1 MELPHIKQEILNTI
15 QHKLA
20 TILIAFIFII
30 TALWSAPLPAAEAAP
45 ENASNPS
52 YDKLL
57 PLVGGALVEAGTPNW
72 DTAAAELSEFSSIWN
87 TLDHSASPE
96 LAKQIEDGLIRAKNA
111 IEAQDQDEAKQALS
125 SLAKQVNEYTSA
137 YSAETEKPD
146 GKESAS
152 QLLEMTGKTL
162 SALEQGSVEQAQRE
176 YKQILN
182 TWKKLE
188 GPIRGGNFNV
198 YSDIETKMSLIRI
211 ALQATPIK
219 TEQAVKELTTLNSL
233 LQDYIQGKLDSLSD
247 SSAAQNKNT
256 LADTLPLLDKAKQ
269 AVASK
274 NAEQAAEQMSQFI
287 RLWPS
292 VEGEV
297 SVSSA
302 KLYTATE
309 NRMAEAQSYLISN
322 PPNFNKAEQI
332 IDAMIQDLQPLAERS
347 TYTAWD
353 AALILLREGFEALL
367 VLAALLAFVNRSKD
381 TALRT
386 SIWAGAG
393 TGLLISAILAIIL
406 TYTISQAIA
415 GSARELIEGFIGLFA
430 VAMMLTVGWWLHS
443 KSNVKAWNQYLSE
456 RTRGAI
462 QRGSRWSLFLLSA
475 LAILREGAET
485 AIFYIGMV
493 PSIEPR
499 QLIIG
504 ILGALIV
511 LVILGFCLIHF
522 GIKLPIRP
530 FMLCATLL
538 IYYLVVRFLGES
550 IHSLQIAGLI
560 SAHSRSWLP
569 SAGWIGAYPTWE
581 TLIPQVVALLFI
593 IWQLTSRKRTDSP
606 GTTSAS

>member
-1 MELPHIKQEILNTI
+1 MELPHVKQESLNTI
-15 QHKLA
+15 QLKFA
-20 TILIAFIFII
+20 TVLLAFILII
-30 TALWSAPLPAAEAAP
+30 TAFWSVPVSATRTASD
-45 ENASNPS
+45 NASDPT
-52 YDKLL
+52 YEKLL
-57 PLVGGALVEAGTPNW
+57 PLIGGALVEVGTPNW
-72 DTAAAELSEFSSIWN
+72 DTAAAELSDFSSIWN

-96 LAKQIEDGLIRAKNA
+96 LAKEIEDGLTAAKNA
-111 IEAQDQDEAKQALS
+111 IEAQDQRQAKLDLS
-125 SLAKQVNEYTSA
+125 SLAKKVNEYTAAHSA
-137 YSAETEKPD
+137 DAEKPD

-152 QLLEMTGKTL
+152 QLLDMTGKTL
-162 SALEQGSVEQAQRE
+162 SALEQGSEEQAQAE

-198 YSDIETKMSLIRI
+198 YSDIETHMSLIRI
-211 ALQATPIK
+211 ALQAVPVR
-219 TEQAVKELTTLNSL
+219 TEQAIKELTTLNSL
-233 LQDYIQGKLDSLSD
+233 LQDYTEGKLDSLAD
-247 SSAAQNKNT
+247 SSSTQKNT
-256 LADTLPLLDKAKQ
+256 LVDTLPLLEKAKQ
-269 AVASK
+269 AVAAK

-287 RLWPS
+287 KQWPS

-302 KLYTATE
+302 KLYTSTE
-309 NRMAEAQSYLISN
+309 NRMAEAQSYLISS
-322 PPNFNKAEQI
+322 PPNYSKAEQI
-332 IDAMIQDLQPLAERS
+332 IEAMIQDLQPLAERS
-347 TYTAWD
+347 AYTAWD

-367 VLAALLAFVNRSKD
+367 VLTALLAFVNRSKD

-386 SIWAGAG
+386 TIWAGAG

-406 TYTISQAIA
+406 TYTISQAIS
-415 GSARELIEGFIGLFA
+415 GGAREMIEGFTGLFA
-430 VAMMLTVGWWLHS
+430 VVMMLTIGWWLHS
-443 KSNVKAWNQYLSE
+443 KSSVKAWNQYLSE
-456 RTRGAI
+456 RTHGAI

-485 AIFYIGMV
+485 TIFYIGMI
-493 PSIEPR
+493 PSIQPH

-511 LVILGFCLIHF
+511 LVVLGFCLIYF

-560 SAHSRSWLP
+560 PAHSQSWLP

-581 TLIPQVVALLFI
+581 TMIPQLLVLLFI
-593 IWQLTSRKRTDSP
+593 IWQLTRRNSTDSHR
-606 GTTSAS
+606 TSSVS

>member
-1 MELPHIKQEILNTI
+1 MELPHIKQESSII
-15 QHKLA
+15 IKLKPA
-20 TILIAFIFII
+20 AILIAFILIL
-30 TALWSAPLPAAEAAP
+30 TALGSVPATAAEAAA

-52 YDKLL
+52 YNKLL

-87 TLDHSASPE
+87 ALDHSASPE
-96 LAKQIEDGLIRAKNA
+96 LAKQIEDGLITAKQA
-111 IEAQDQDEAKQALS
+111 IAAQDQDEAKQALS
-125 SLAKQVNEYTSA
+125 SLAKKVNEYTSA

-146 GKESAS
+146 GKESAG
-152 QLLEMTGKTL
+152 QLLEMSAKTL
-162 SALEQGSVEQAQRE
+162 SALEQGSVEQAQAE

-188 GPIRGGNFNV
+188 GPIRGGNFSV
-198 YSDIETKMSLIRI
+198 YSDIETQMSLIRI
-211 ALQATPIK
+211 ALQATPVK
-219 TEQAVKELTTLNSL
+219 TEQAAKELTALNSL
-233 LQDYIQGKLDSLSD
+233 LQDYTQGKLDSLTD
-247 SSAAQNKNT
+247 SAASQNKTT

-269 AVASK
+269 AVAA
-274 NAEQAAEQMSQFI
+274 NHAEQAAEQMSQFI
-287 RLWPS
+287 RQWPS

-302 KLYTATE
+302 KLYTSTE

-322 PPNFNKAEQI
+322 PPNLNKAEQI
-332 IDAMIQDLQPLAERS
+332 IETMIRDLQPLAERS

-367 VLAALLAFVNRSKD
+367 VLTALLAFVNRSKD
-381 TALRT
+381 AALRT
-386 SIWAGAG
+386 SVWAGAG
-393 TGLLISAILAIIL
+393 TGLLISVILAIIL

-415 GSARELIEGFIGLFA
+415 GGAREMIEGFIGLFA

-456 RTRGAI
+456 RTRGAV

-493 PSIEPR
+493 PSIEPH

-511 LVILGFCLIHF
+511 LIVLGFCLIYF

-538 IYYLVVRFLGES
+538 IYYLVIRFLGES
-550 IHSLQIAGLI
+550 IHSLQIAGLLP
-560 SAHSRSWLP
+560 AHSQAWLP

-581 TLIPQVVALLFI
+581 TLIPQLVALPFI
-593 IWQLTSRKRTDSP
+593 IWQLTRSKRTDTP
-606 GTTSAS
+606 KTASVS